1 MKTVK
6 MILAQFLLASYLLQ
20 SCFGQTVIN
29 VATGVN
35 STKRERE
42 SNGLSLPATSGTFK
56 PIGAL
61 TTRIHLTKPYTVFV
75 HYQLTVGSSNTDFW
89 SKLQVNHFNT
99 GSLVHSGNQH
109 YKTATGF
116 WAANLNRGYYT
127 FEVHYKSSA
136 SISVSASSDWQTA
149 VINVM
154 WFEDAYAVS
163 DGIKCYPTP
172 TTLNTYDNLGPI
184 QGLEA
189 KLQISASRIVMA
201 AYQLSLERSSQSYFV
216 SKLNINGQYEEST
229 TVTEGNNY
237 YWSHY
242 SLLAKSLN
250 KGLHYFGVIY
260 RTYTSNSFTDC
271 TYNYNG
277 NTNLFA
283 VYLPSRCSVTNVFPQ
298 TTLSLYTSWQNTD
311 LTYKLS
317 FTRLYHVF
325 IRYQFSIEGGNTYT
339 LARLVI
345 NSAVQP
351 HTMSIRGNS
360 GNIYAGLFGFW
371 QGSLSAGTYQI
382 TVQHRGGA
390 SVSHYTH
397 YDYLTRA
404 MDIIYCY

>member
-1 MKTVK
+1 
-6 MILAQFLLASYLLQ
+6 MILAQFLFVSYLLQ

-29 VATGVN
+29 VAPRVY
-35 STKRERE
+35 STKRE
-42 SNGLSLPATSGTFK
+42 SDGLSLPATSGTFK

-61 TTRIHLTKPYTVFV
+61 TTKIHLTKPYTVFV
-75 HYQLTVGSSNTDFW
+75 HYQLTVGSSSTDFW
-89 SKLQVNHFNT
+89 SKLQVNHFNA
-99 GSLVHSGNQH
+99 GSLVHSGNQY

-116 WAANLNRGYYT
+116 WAANLNPGYYT

-136 SISVSASSDWQTA
+136 SISVPASSDWQTA

-172 TTLNTYDNLGPI
+172 TTLNTYNNLGPI
-184 QGLEA
+184 QVLEA
-189 KLQISASRIVMA
+189 KLQMPANRVVMA
-201 AYQLSLERSSQSYFV
+201 AYQLSLELSSQNWFV

-237 YWSHY
+237 YLSQY
-242 SLLAKSLN
+242 SLLAKFLAT
-250 KGLHYFGVIY
+250 GLHYFGVTY
-260 RTYTSNSFTDC
+260 RTATSNNFTDC
-271 TYNYNG
+271 TYNYNS

-283 VYLPSRCSVTNVFPQ
+283 VYLPSRCSVINVFPQ
-298 TTLSLYTSWQNTD
+298 TSNSLSLSTSWQNTD

-317 FTRLYHVF
+317 LNQLHHVF
-325 IRYQFSIEGGNTYT
+325 IRYQFTKLGRDTYT
-339 LARLVI
+339 IARLVI

-360 GNIYAGLFGFW
+360 GNSYAGLFGFR
-371 QGSLSAGTYQI
+371 QGSLPAGTYQI
-382 TVQHRGGA
+382 TVQHRGGT
-390 SVSHYTH
+390 SVTH
-397 YDYLTRA
+397 STHADYLTRA